1 MPELVHQNY
10 TTGTRA
16 TFLIPEKNNLSF
28 TATRWAIPGVA
39 TSAPRQPTPFT
50 DMPHRGDKLVY
61 TPLTI
66 EFIVTEDLSNW
77 LEIYNWLVG
86 FTAPQHPSQW
96 INRTETYLDGS
107 MMLYSSH
114 NNKLLEVAFKNLTP
128 VDLSEIPFQ
137 TEDNETQI
145 IKATVT
151 FEYESF
157 EIKVEGR
164 LE

>member
-16 TFLIPEKNNLSF
+16 TFLIPEKDNLSF
-28 TATRWAIPGVA
+28 TATRWAIPGVS

-61 TPLTI
+61 SPLTI

-77 LEIYNWLVG
+77 LELYNWLVG
-86 FTAPQHPSQW
+86 FTAPQSPNQW
-96 INRTETYLDGS
+96 IHRTETYLDGAII
-107 MMLYSSH
+107 LYSSH

-137 TEDNETQI
+137 TDDNETQI

-157 EIKVEGR
+157 EIKKGNE
-164 LE
+164 L

>member
-1 MPELVHQNY
+1 
-10 TTGTRA
+10 
-16 TFLIPEKNNLSF
+16 
-28 TATRWAIPGVA
+28 
-39 TSAPRQPTPFT
+39 
-50 DMPHRGDKLVY
+50 
-61 TPLTI
+61 
-66 EFIVTEDLSNW
+66 
-77 LEIYNWLVG
+77 
-86 FTAPQHPSQW
+86 
-96 INRTETYLDGS
+96 

-114 NNKLLEVAFKNLTP
+114 NNKLLEVSFKNLTP

-157 EIKVEGR
+157 EIKVEGQ